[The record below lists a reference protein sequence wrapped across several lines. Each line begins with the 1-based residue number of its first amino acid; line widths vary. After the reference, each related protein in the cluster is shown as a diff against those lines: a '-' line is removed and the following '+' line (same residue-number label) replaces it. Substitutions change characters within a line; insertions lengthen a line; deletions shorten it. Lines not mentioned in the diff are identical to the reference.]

1 MKWNET
7 MEKLAET
14 TTVTKRELVLG
25 AAACTLAGM
34 VVGML
39 VAKMATGWSWSLNLG
54 SGNGSN
60 NQNVGNDN
68 QGAATL
74 EDAGEKKCKKP
85 NYRKNRKEKNKELA
99 EA

>member
-1 MKWNET
+1 MRWNET

-14 TTVTKRELVLG
+14 TTITKRELVLG
-25 AAACTLAGM
+25 AATCTLAGM

-60 NQNVGNDN
+60 NQNVGNGN
-68 QGAATL
+68 QGEACL
-74 EDAGEKKCKKP
+74 EDAGEKKDKKRKC
-85 NYRKNRKEKNKELA
+85 RKNKKSEQKEIA

>member
-14 TTVTKRELVLG
+14 TTITKRELLLG
-25 AAACTLAGM
+25 ATTCTLAGM

-60 NQNVGNDN
+60 NQNVGNGN
-68 QGAATL
+68 QGEATL
-74 EDAGEKKCKKP
+74 EDAGEEKDKKRKC
-85 NYRKNRKEKNKELA
+85 RKNKKADQKEIA

>member
-14 TTVTKRELVLG
+14 TTITKRELLLG
-25 AAACTLAGM
+25 ATTCTLAGM

-60 NQNVGNDN
+60 NQNVGNGN
-68 QGAATL
+68 QGEATL
-74 EDAGEKKCKKP
+74 EDAGEKKDKKRKC
-85 NYRKNRKEKNKELA
+85 RKNKKADQKEIE
-99 EA
+99 ET

>member
-14 TTVTKRELVLG
+14 TTITKRELLLG
-25 AAACTLAGM
+25 AATCTLAGM

-60 NQNVGNDN
+60 NQNVGNGN
-68 QGAATL
+68 QGEATL
-74 EDAGEKKCKKP
+74 EDAGEKKGKKP
-85 NYRKNRKEKNKELA
+85 NYRKNRKEKKKETA